1 MFNLDELEKNWQE
14 YYKTKTGKDKLSDK
28 DVLEVYKSENATM
41 EYYEEQY
48 EKYRNYFKNL
58 WGMVRNSAEDRLIT
72 SIHDC
77 DPNLG
82 WDEDISNIDKDE
94 FLRKFEEDLKKE
106 EEDKKKRI
114 EDWQKKIY
122 LKMQIENL
130 PDDNYF
136 ETHTVDPFDD
146 ELVVKIFL
154 QKEEEK
160 KNRLIIEKIYQKE
173 EEERQRLLDE
183 RIAAE
188 SNYDLSNLH
197 ALFSENNNI
206 LCETNDNTKDEFID
220 DIKFELNNEDIYI
233 SYKELYAD
241 DMFDVNK
248 DYDIEP
254 KKEETKE
261 EYQEKIRKRNIA
273 TRIIMEKEKIEEP
286 KKKYLSFEK
295 QKEVVEGCMYLVF
308 DYTHFWDNATGHVFD
323 VEEIY
328 YLCLHSLIST
338 TKYCCHCKKPV
349 FSLLV
354 YETIRRNMYNL
365 IGRRMHL
372 SYREVYRKIDNWEL
386 EHKPVDDNDHQLYD
400 IPNKE
405 IVEIATDPKE
415 IYLMTKDIPTDDEYQ
430 KESEMFMEKYYQQI
444 GQLNGLERSVMF
456 MAYDNNGYSGL
467 TDNEIADE
475 LATDKKTVS
484 NIKRK
489 IKNRMKKIINNGLL

>member
-14 YYKTKTGKDKLSDK
+14 YYKTKTGKDKLSDE

-48 EKYRNYFKNL
+48 EKYRKHFKNL

-220 DIKFELNNEDIYI
+220 DIKFELNNEDIY
-233 SYKELYAD
+233 
-241 DMFDVNK
+241 
-248 DYDIEP
+248 
-254 KKEETKE
+254 
-261 EYQEKIRKRNIA
+261 KICEHY
-273 TRIIMEKEKIEEP
+273 T
-286 KKKYLSFEK
+286 
-295 QKEVVEGCMYLVF
+295 VVKP
-308 DYTHFWDNATGHVFD
+308 N
-323 VEEIY
+323 
-328 YLCLHSLIST
+328 LHS
-338 TKYCCHCKKPV
+338 
-349 FSLLV
+349 
-354 YETIRRNMYNL
+354 
-365 IGRRMHL
+365 
-372 SYREVYRKIDNWEL
+372 
-386 EHKPVDDNDHQLYD
+386 
-400 IPNKE
+400 
-405 IVEIATDPKE
+405 
-415 IYLMTKDIPTDDEYQ
+415 
-430 KESEMFMEKYYQQI
+430 
-444 GQLNGLERSVMF
+444 
-456 MAYDNNGYSGL
+456 
-467 TDNEIADE
+467 
-475 LATDKKTVS
+475 
-484 NIKRK
+484 
-489 IKNRMKKIINNGLL
+489 